1 MVVLIA
7 VLSGILRTYCVNKI
21 SNVSAEIGS
30 FLNVRL
36 FRNIIYQEVL
46 EYYNLDKNK
55 VFHSTNNTNIAIN
68 TIIQPIFM
76 IFMGSFSFLLIA
88 FGTLAFAPFVTFT
101 ILSIIIILYLMLTL
115 VLKKRLLNLS
125 NEQNNLNK
133 KELSIIKDSLEF
145 FKEIK
150 LKNNQ
155 VFFLSIFEQIDKKL
169 RNKIAKVISISL
181 TPRFIFESVGISLIG
196 LSAFFATILNKEES
210 LLPTLGIILLAMQ
223 RLIPSAQQVY
233 SSYTNAKGSIFAL
246 DNLLKPDF
254 IDINDQYISKL
265 RNISRNNKS
274 RIKTFNSI
282 ELKKVYASYGDSKKN
297 ILNGINLKINK
308 GDKVGII
315 GQTGSGKSSY

>member
-1 MVVLIA
+1 M
-7 VLSGILRTYCVNKI
+7 
-21 SNVSAEIGS
+21 
-30 FLNVRL
+30 
-36 FRNIIYQEVL
+36 
-46 EYYNLDKNK
+46 
-55 VFHSTNNTNIAIN
+55 
-68 TIIQPIFM
+68 
-76 IFMGSFSFLLIA
+76 
-88 FGTLAFAPFVTFT
+88 
-101 ILSIIIILYLMLTL
+101 
-115 VLKKRLLNLS
+115 
-125 NEQNNLNK
+125 NK
-133 KELSIIKDSLEF
+133 KELSIIKDSLEL

-155 VFFLSIFEQIDKKL
+155 EFFLSIFEKIDKKL

-254 IDINDQYISKL
+254 VVINDEHINKL
-265 RNISRNNKS
+265 RNISRNKKS

-297 ILNGINLKINK
+297 IINGINLKINK
-308 GDKVGII
+308 GDKVGLLEK
-315 GQTGSGKSSY
+315 QVQENHLLLTC